1 MRMPKATMCVLTA
14 LAFSAFAAGPGLASK
29 SLDGKSG
36 ASESDAGETISE
48 SQARSIAWSA
58 GLVHIEEIILYGDR
72 WEIAGRSADDDEM
85 MLDIDIRNGRILD

>member
-1 MRMPKATMCVLTA
+1 MRMPKATICFLTA
-14 LAFSAFAAGPGLASK
+14 LALGGIAAGPGLASQ

-36 ASESDAGETISE
+36 ASHEASETISE

-58 GLVHIEEIILYGDR
+58 GLVHVEEILLYGDR